1 MPFRDGLPIARVA
14 GIEIRLSLAWVLML
28 AVVTLVGAEG
38 AQEVD
43 ASLRDPVAWAL
54 GAVIAGLF
62 LGSMI
67 AHELAHALTAR
78 LRGIDPGAVVLG
90 LTGQMAPLEVE
101 GRTARDELAI
111 AAAGPLVSLG
121 ITLVLV
127 PVGVVLDDARGIT
140 DAVALGVLL
149 LALLNAALA
158 GLGLLPALPLDGGR
172 IVRALAWWR
181 TSDVDRASRFTVTV
195 SRYVGWWLMALGV
208 TFAIVLRPDIGIV
221 VLALGWFIST
231 GARVMQRRLGLE
243 QALRGVL
250 VSDALERDVPRV
262 APQLTLDTF
271 ADSAVKSGA
280 TSVPV
285 IADDRVVGVVG
296 LDKIRRVARRSWPT
310 TRAGDVM
317 AVPPAAPFLTPDD
330 PFWDALELLRTT
342 GLDGLAVVDEG
353 VLTGMF
359 TRH

>member
-1 MPFRDGLPIARVA
+1 
-14 GIEIRLSLAWVLML
+14 
-28 AVVTLVGAEG
+28 
-38 AQEVD
+38 
-43 ASLRDPVAWAL
+43 
-54 GAVIAGLF
+54 
-62 LGSMI
+62 
-67 AHELAHALTAR
+67 
-78 LRGIDPGAVVLG
+78 
-90 LTGQMAPLEVE
+90 
-101 GRTARDELAI
+101 
-111 AAAGPLVSLG
+111 
-121 ITLVLV
+121 
-127 PVGVVLDDARGIT
+127 
-140 DAVALGVLL
+140 
-149 LALLNAALA
+149 
-158 GLGLLPALPLDGGR
+158 
-172 IVRALAWWR
+172 
-181 TSDVDRASRFTVTV
+181 
-195 SRYVGWWLMALGV
+195 
-208 TFAIVLRPDIGIV
+208 
-221 VLALGWFIST
+221 
-231 GARVMQRRLGLE
+231 VMQRRLGLE
-243 QALRGVL
+243 QVLRGVL

-359 TRH
+359 TRHAAAETIRDRLRARPAT